1 VRKQIYQNG
10 FYLVVG
16 IILGI
21 VSMLLVPPK
30 TSANPTNTIQIE
42 IVKDSVKVISKDSTV
57 KPIIKHKKVLNEAN
71 LKEEIAKH
79 NIPHGNIVLAQA
91 KLESGNFK
99 SKLTK
104 THNNIFG
111 LKRGNSYKKYSHW
124 TECVKDYK
132 DRISS
137 KYKGGN
143 YYKFLN
149 KIGYATHPEYTNIL
163 KRIS

>member
-1 VRKQIYQNG
+1 MRKQIYQNG

-16 IILGI
+16 IILGMA
-21 VSMLLVPPK
+21 SMLLVPSK
-30 TSANPTNTIQIE
+30 TAANPTNTVQTV
-42 IVKDSVKVISKDSTV
+42 IVKDSKVKSKDSTV
-57 KPIIKHKKVLNEAN
+57 KHVIKHKKVLNEAN

-111 LKRGNSYKKYSHW
+111 LKKGNNYKKYSHW

-132 DRISS
+132 ARISS
-137 KYKGGN
+137 KYKGGD

-149 KIGYATHPEYTNIL
+149 KIGYASHPEYTNIL
-163 KRIS
+163 KRMS

>member
-1 VRKQIYQNG
+1 MRKQIYQNG

-16 IILGI
+16 MILGI
-21 VSMLLVPPK
+21 VSMISIPSK
-30 TSANPTNTIQIE
+30 TAANPTNTVQIE
-42 IVKDSVKVISKDSTV
+42 VVKDSKVKSKDSTN
-57 KPIIKHKKVLNEAN
+57 KPIIKHKKILNEAN

-132 DRISS
+132 TRISS
-137 KYKGGN
+137 KYKGGD

-163 KRIS
+163 KRMS

>member
-1 VRKQIYQNG
+1 MIKQIYQNG

-16 IILGI
+16 MVLGI
-21 VSMLLVPPK
+21 VSMISIPSK
-30 TSANPTNTIQIE
+30 TVANPTNTVQIE
-42 IVKDSVKVISKDSTV
+42 VVKDSKVKSKDPIN

-111 LKRGNSYKKYSHW
+111 LNRGNSYKMYSHW

-132 DRISS
+132 TRISS
-137 KYKGGN
+137 KYKGGD

-163 KRIS
+163 KRMS

>member
-1 VRKQIYQNG
+1 
-10 FYLVVG
+10 
-16 IILGI
+16 
-21 VSMLLVPPK
+21 MLLVPPK